1 MQTNANEAI
10 SEATENPE
18 EAAARAA
25 LGHTLKRVGPFHP
38 TTMQTLDSLA
48 NILQSQ
54 NKMEEAEHLR
64 RQADRV
70 SCAAAANLTTRHTLL
85 PPAAHANVSDRT
97 PPPQARPERL
107 ARPAPA
113 VGQHLIAISMRVVP
127 CGCFCACVSAWD
139 AERSLGQSHH
149 TVCTGLFGSAFGRLH
164 ARHVR

>member
-1 MQTNANEAI
+1 MQTNANEV
-10 SEATENPE
+10 SEAENVE

-70 SCAAAANLTTRHTLL
+70 SCAAAANLTTRHTTA
-85 PPAAHANVSDRT
+85 PACRPCELDSERT

-107 ARPAPA
+107 ARPALA
-113 VGQHLIAISMRVVP
+113 VGQHLIVVSMRV
-127 CGCFCACVSAWD
+127 CHACVWV
-139 AERSLGQSHH
+139 RGIL
-149 TVCTGLFGSAFGRLH
+149 RL
-164 ARHVR
+164 

>member
-1 MQTNANEAI
+1 MHANANEAV

-70 SCAAAANLTTRHTLL
+70 VRGG
-85 PPAAHANVSDRT
+85 P
-97 PPPQARPERL
+97 
-107 ARPAPA
+107 
-113 VGQHLIAISMRVVP
+113 RVKETAD
-127 CGCFCACVSAWD
+127 GRESGWSSSSW
-139 AERSLGQSHH
+139 RSRSQRRS
-149 TVCTGLFGSAFGRLH
+149 
-164 ARHVR
+164 

>member
-1 MQTNANEAI
+1 MHANANEV
-10 SEATENPE
+10 SEAENPE

-70 SCAAAANLTTRHTLL
+70 SCAAAANLAT
-85 PPAAHANVSDRT
+85 
-97 PPPQARPERL
+97 
-107 ARPAPA
+107 
-113 VGQHLIAISMRVVP
+113 
-127 CGCFCACVSAWD
+127 
-139 AERSLGQSHH
+139 HH
-149 TVCTGLFGSAFGRLH
+149 TPAH
-164 ARHVR
+164 MRHHF

>member
-1 MQTNANEAI
+1 MTSRATSSSRSMHANANEAI

-70 SCAAAANLTTRHTLL
+70 SCAAAANLTTHHLF
-85 PPAAHANVSDRT
+85 AAHATVSDRT

-113 VGQHLIAISMRVVP
+113 VGQHLIVVSMSSCRV
-127 CGCFCACVSAWD
+127 GAS
-139 AERSLGQSHH
+139 
-149 TVCTGLFGSAFGRLH
+149 
-164 ARHVR
+164 VRA

>member
-1 MQTNANEAI
+1 MHANANKAV

-85 PPAAHANVSDRT
+85 PLVAHANSILSALHRHRRVLNGSLDQRLPSDN
-97 PPPQARPERL
+97 
-107 ARPAPA
+107 
-113 VGQHLIAISMRVVP
+113 I
-127 CGCFCACVSAWD
+127 
-139 AERSLGQSHH
+139 
-149 TVCTGLFGSAFGRLH
+149 
-164 ARHVR
+164 

>member
-1 MQTNANEAI
+1 MTSRATSSSRSMQTNANEAI

-54 NKMEEAEHLR
+54 NKMEEAEQLR

-70 SCAAAANLTTRHTLL
+70 SRVLNGSLDQRL
-85 PPAAHANVSDRT
+85 PSDN
-97 PPPQARPERL
+97 
-107 ARPAPA
+107 
-113 VGQHLIAISMRVVP
+113 I
-127 CGCFCACVSAWD
+127 
-139 AERSLGQSHH
+139 
-149 TVCTGLFGSAFGRLH
+149 
-164 ARHVR
+164 

>member
-1 MQTNANEAI
+1 MQTNANEV
-10 SEATENPE
+10 SEENPE

-70 SCAAAANLTTRHTLL
+70 SCAAAANRTTTHT
-85 PPAAHANVSDRT
+85 HSHM
-97 PPPQARPERL
+97 RP
-107 ARPAPA
+107 
-113 VGQHLIAISMRVVP
+113 H
-127 CGCFCACVSAWD
+127 F
-139 AERSLGQSHH
+139 
-149 TVCTGLFGSAFGRLH
+149 
-164 ARHVR
+164 

>member
-1 MQTNANEAI
+1 MQTNANEV
-10 SEATENPE
+10 SEENPE

-70 SCAAAANLTTRHTLL
+70 SCAA
-85 PPAAHANVSDRT
+85 V
-97 PPPQARPERL
+97 PPPHTRL
-107 ARPAPA
+107 SPMPSFLSACHR
-113 VGQHLIAISMRVVP
+113 HRRVLN
-127 CGCFCACVSAWD
+127 G
-139 AERSLGQSHH
+139 SLDQ
-149 TVCTGLFGSAFGRLH
+149 RLPSDNI
-164 ARHVR
+164 

>member
-1 MQTNANEAI
+1 MQTNANEAV

-54 NKMEEAEHLR
+54 NKMEEAEQLR

-70 SCAAAANLTTRHTLL
+70 SRVLNGSLDQRL
-85 PPAAHANVSDRT
+85 PSDN
-97 PPPQARPERL
+97 
-107 ARPAPA
+107 
-113 VGQHLIAISMRVVP
+113 I
-127 CGCFCACVSAWD
+127 
-139 AERSLGQSHH
+139 
-149 TVCTGLFGSAFGRLH
+149 
-164 ARHVR
+164 

>member
-1 MQTNANEAI
+1 MQTNANEV
-10 SEATENPE
+10 SEAENAE

-70 SCAAAANLTTRHTLL
+70 SCAAAENRTTQHTQCSRCR
-85 PPAAHANVSDRT
+85 ACD
-97 PPPQARPERL
+97 
-107 ARPAPA
+107 
-113 VGQHLIAISMRVVP
+113 
-127 CGCFCACVSAWD
+127 CF
-139 AERSLGQSHH
+139 
-149 TVCTGLFGSAFGRLH
+149 
-164 ARHVR
+164 

>member
-1 MQTNANEAI
+1 MQTNANEV
-10 SEATENPE
+10 SEENPE

-70 SCAAAANLTTRHTLL
+70 SCAATQPR
-85 PPAAHANVSDRT
+85 PPPLKGRDTERT

-113 VGQHLIAISMRVVP
+113 VGQHLIVVSMRLCRV
-127 CGCFCACVSAWD
+127 GACRGILV
-139 AERSLGQSHH
+139 
-149 TVCTGLFGSAFGRLH
+149 
-164 ARHVR
+164 

>member
-1 MQTNANEAI
+1 MQTNANEV
-10 SEATENPE
+10 SEENPE

-70 SCAAAANLTTRHTLL
+70 SCAAAANLTTHHVF
-85 PPAAHANVSDRT
+85 AAHAK
-97 PPPQARPERL
+97 
-107 ARPAPA
+107 
-113 VGQHLIAISMRVVP
+113 
-127 CGCFCACVSAWD
+127 CF
-139 AERSLGQSHH
+139 
-149 TVCTGLFGSAFGRLH
+149 
-164 ARHVR
+164 

>member
-1 MQTNANEAI
+1 MQTNANEV
-10 SEATENPE
+10 SEENPE

-70 SCAAAANLTTRHTLL
+70 SCAAAANRTTQHTQCSRCR
-85 PPAAHANVSDRT
+85 ACD
-97 PPPQARPERL
+97 
-107 ARPAPA
+107 
-113 VGQHLIAISMRVVP
+113 
-127 CGCFCACVSAWD
+127 CF
-139 AERSLGQSHH
+139 
-149 TVCTGLFGSAFGRLH
+149 
-164 ARHVR
+164 

>member
-1 MQTNANEAI
+1 MHATANEAV

-70 SCAAAANLTTRHTLL
+70 SCAAAANRTTHCSRFV
-85 PPAAHANVSDRT
+85 AHATSF
-97 PPPQARPERL
+97 L
-107 ARPAPA
+107 
-113 VGQHLIAISMRVVP
+113 S
-127 CGCFCACVSAWD
+127 
-139 AERSLGQSHH
+139 
-149 TVCTGLFGSAFGRLH
+149 
-164 ARHVR
+164 ARHRHRRVLNGSLDQRLPSDNI

>member
-70 SCAAAANLTTRHTLL
+70 SCAAAIVPQTTRCRTCDL
-85 PPAAHANVSDRT
+85 VSERT

-113 VGQHLIAISMRVVP
+113 VGQHLIVVSMLVVP
-127 CGCFCACVSAWD
+127 CGCVRECVGCST
-139 AERSLGQSHH
+139 L
-149 TVCTGLFGSAFGRLH
+149 V
-164 ARHVR
+164 